1 VDGAADDA
9 SQSAGVQGWR
19 ATHRVPTILL
29 VVRERPANLGVVLV
43 LLDKSLEVA
52 ERTVLGDLLLLK
64 IKEPRLTR
72 DRRYDQDVERSL
84 VFRRVGLLG
93 LGLGLADRLHVGHG
107 T

>member
-1 VDGAADDA
+1 MRDC
-9 SQSAGVQGWR
+9 SCSTKKMPR
-19 ATHRVPTILL
+19 RF
-29 VVRERPANLGVVLV
+29 
-43 LLDKSLEVA
+43 

-72 DRRYDQDVERSL
+72 DQRYDQDVERSL